1 MSKSINPYPQYLSDD
16 SSGLQV
22 PSMEHQI
29 WGEGYRA
36 GKRDRQV
43 IKTIIK
49 SQSNMVMVFDSRGS
63 QIPEYQG
70 QYLDI
75 KDRILRDA
83 PQKAVFLYWPDYT
96 EKPVIIT
103 KEEW

>member
-1 MSKSINPYPQYLSDD
+1 M
-16 SSGLQV
+16 
-22 PSMEHQI
+22 
-29 WGEGYRA
+29 
-36 GKRDRQV
+36 
-43 IKTIIK
+43 IKTVIK

-70 QYLDI
+70 QYLAV

-83 PQKAVFLYWPDYT
+83 PQKTIFLYCPGYT
-96 EKPVIIT
+96 EKPASIT